1 MTAVGVNLLWCVPG
15 RVGGSEEYISRMLAP
30 LATAAPD
37 LEIVLF
43 VLPGFTVAHP
53 ELSTAF
59 EIVTA
64 PVSGAQRS
72 VRVLAERTWLARE
85 VRRRH
90 LDLVH
95 HAGGTAP
102 PGSDRAGVVLSVH
115 DIQYAAYPQ
124 YFRPVKRAWLR
135 YELPASL
142 RRARVIT
149 TPSEFVRGS
158 LVEELGADAE
168 QIAVVP
174 HGLPAG
180 FASGDFDEEA
190 LRARYDV
197 PGPFLVFP
205 AVTYPHKNHL
215 LLLDALARLEDRPEL
230 RLVLPGAAGLGED
243 ALVHAIHQRGLR
255 DRVVRTG
262 RVPDRDRDGLLRCA
276 DALVFP
282 SRYEG
287 FGAPVLEAMAVGTPV
302 LAAATTA
309 LPEVVGSAGLLL
321 DPDDGDA
328 WAHAIT
334 AVLDDEA
341 LRAELIA
348 AGRARAAELTA
359 TRSAA
364 ALALAYRDALARPP
378 C

>member
-15 RVGGSEEYISRMLAP
+15 RVGGSEEYISRLLAP

-53 ELSTAF
+53 ELSSAF

-102 PGSDRAGVVLSVH
+102 PGSNRAGVVLSVH

-135 YELPASL
+135 YEMPASL

-168 QIAVVP
+168 RIAVVP

-180 FASGDFDEEA
+180 FASDNFDEEA

-262 RVPDRDRDGLLRCA
+262 RVPDAGPGRAPPLR
-276 DALVFP
+276 
-282 SRYEG
+282 RR
-287 FGAPVLEAMAVGTPV
+287 
-302 LAAATTA
+302 
-309 LPEVVGSAGLLL
+309 AGLSQ
-321 DPDDGDA
+321 P
-328 WAHAIT
+328 
-334 AVLDDEA
+334 
-341 LRAELIA
+341 LRGLR
-348 AGRARAAELTA
+348 RARAGSHGRRHAGAGGGDDRAPGGRRLGRA
-359 TRSAA
+359 APRS
-364 ALALAYRDALARPP
+364 RRRGTPGHARSLPSWTTKLYGP
-378 C
+378 SSSRPVEPGRRS

>member
-90 LDLVH
+90 LDVVH

-102 PGSDRAGVVLSVH
+102 PGSNRAGVVLSVH

-190 LRARYDV
+190 LRARATTCRGRSSSSR
-197 PGPFLVFP
+197 PSPIPTRTTSCSWMRWRGSRTGPSCDSCYRGPP
-205 AVTYPHKNHL
+205 AS
-215 LLLDALARLEDRPEL
+215 
-230 RLVLPGAAGLGED
+230 
-243 ALVHAIHQRGLR
+243 
-255 DRVVRTG
+255 VRT
-262 RVPDRDRDGLLRCA
+262 RWST
-276 DALVFP
+276 P
-282 SRYEG
+282 STSG
-287 FGAPVLEAMAVGTPV
+287 G
-302 LAAATTA
+302 
-309 LPEVVGSAGLLL
+309 
-321 DPDDGDA
+321 
-328 WAHAIT
+328 
-334 AVLDDEA
+334 
-341 LRAELIA
+341 
-348 AGRARAAELTA
+348 
-359 TRSAA
+359 
-364 ALALAYRDALARPP
+364 
-378 C
+378 